1 MENIIKEINEKAI
14 AEFKQRV
21 LANAEET
28 KKAWEQGINKFI
40 NRHADLMMVE
50 SYVSYRG
57 ANEQELV
64 EFIEKAYTL

>member
-1 MENIIKEINEKAI
+1 MENIIKANNERMV

-28 KKAWEQGINKFI
+28 KRAWVQGINKFI

-50 SYVSYRG
+50 SYVTYYG

-64 EFIEKAYTL
+64 DFINEAYKI

>member
-1 MENIIKEINEKAI
+1 MENIIKANNERMV

-28 KKAWEQGINKFI
+28 KQAWEQGINKFI

-50 SYVSYRG
+50 SYVTYYG

-64 EFIEKAYTL
+64 DFINEAYKI

>member
-1 MENIIKEINEKAI
+1 MENIIKANNERMV

-21 LANAEET
+21 LANAKET
-28 KKAWEQGINKFI
+28 KQAWEQGINKFI

-50 SYVSYRG
+50 SYVTYYE

-64 EFIEKAYTL
+64 DFINEAYKI

>member
-1 MENIIKEINEKAI
+1 MENIIRANNERMV

-28 KKAWEQGINKFI
+28 KRAWEQGINKFI

-50 SYVSYRG
+50 SYVTYYK
-57 ANEQELV
+57 ANKQELV
-64 EFIEKAYTL
+64 DFINEAYKI

>member
-1 MENIIKEINEKAI
+1 MENIIKANNERMV

-28 KKAWEQGINKFI
+28 KRAWEQGINKFI

-50 SYVSYRG
+50 SYVTYYG
-57 ANEQELV
+57 ANEQELID
-64 EFIEKAYTL
+64 FINEAYKI